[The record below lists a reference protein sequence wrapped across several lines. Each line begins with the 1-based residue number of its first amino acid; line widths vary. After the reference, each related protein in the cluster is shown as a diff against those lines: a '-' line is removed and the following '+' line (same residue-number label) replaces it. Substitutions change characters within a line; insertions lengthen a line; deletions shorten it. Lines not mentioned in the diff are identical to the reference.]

1 MGNVHHSGCYS
12 FRFNLDADCRNSMKD
27 GTDNQIDVEVLRTR
41 LRKMKDVE
49 LLRDIQAG
57 ENAVLSAGEFWKT
70 ARVRPSLFNL
80 RKRWQ
85 NWNEE
90 NQKRNPRHDCQRL
103 FGPQRLLGRPEQ
115 QHPENVR
122 GARNYSD
129 CDTGRLFGS
138 GMKRALCNLA
148 EPKSRPAQARP
159 DSGDGTRRLISLW
172 RCIRQFARAP
182 KYKKGVWR

>member
-80 RKRWQ
+80 RKRGQ

-103 FGPQRLLGRPEQ
+103 FGPHRLLGRPEQ

-138 GMKRALCNLA
+138 GMESLVQPC
-148 EPKSRPAQARP
+148 
-159 DSGDGTRRLISLW
+159 GTKIT
-172 RCIRQFARAP
+172 ARASETGQRRRYTTADKFMEMYP
-182 KYKKGVWR
+182 AVRPCAEV